1 MKSYVE
7 RDTFTCRNY
16 NHHRKGIY
24 EISMPYDDCIPYFFN
39 SGGLYTIGKVK
50 AYLDGYLKK
59 DCQLCK
65 WQAEDMSGSKFC
77 KLYKKCGNP
86 KYCNDN
92 DVSKCSMFREN
103 TQMIN
108 DAISDFNEYQKNDSV
123 NIWNIDT
130 SY

>member
-24 EISMPYDDCIPYFFN
+24 EISMPYDDCIPYFIN

-77 KLYKKCGNP
+77 KLYKNVVIQ
-86 KYCNDN
+86 NIAMIM
-92 DVSKCSMFREN
+92 MFQNVQCLER
-103 TQMIN
+103 IH
-108 DAISDFNEYQKNDSV
+108 
-123 NIWNIDT
+123 
-130 SY
+130 